1 MLELVIG
8 FKVFDLLVVI
18 TAGGPGFSTS
28 LSPFV
33 IYQTGLRGSFD
44 MGTAAA
50 QTLVFGLVVGAVAT
64 VVTTLRAR
72 ALKADA

>member
-1 MLELVIG
+1 MSIALML
-8 FKVFDLLVVI
+8 LLIYSGMHVAVALI
-18 TAGGPGFSTS
+18 M
-28 LSPFV
+28 LSFCGV
-33 IYQTGLRGSFD
+33 WFLRGSFD